1 MKRSEVLGQLAGLL
15 STFDNS
21 YPDNQ
26 QNRENAVTVLNLVES
41 IGMQPPRNPDGK
53 DYMFDYPDFSWES
66 EEDDQLSFFDVD
78 EL

>member
-1 MKRSEVLGQLAGLL
+1 MKRSEVLEKLSGLL

-21 YPDNQ
+21 YPDQQ

-41 IGMQPPRNPDGK
+41 LGMLK
-53 DYMFDYPDFSWES
+53 ES
-66 EEDDQLSFFDVD
+66 EDDNQESEDDNQLSFFDMD